1 MPVCGSPR
9 LIAACHVLR
18 RLLLPRHSP
27 CALFYLTFEKLF
39 RIIVSLVT
47 ELYFTTIRLACFYR
61 FPRKKTFSTFKSFPS
76 LAIHHIP
83 MMSAAS
89 LFSFQGTL
97 VGSSGVEPPTS
108 RLSGARSN
116 HLSYEPIPWFSFT
129 QELPGGDEQARTV
142 DPLLAKQVLCQLSYT
157 PVYLR
162 LQRVSYTL

>member
-27 CALFYLTFEKLF
+27 CALFYLTFEILSSNLRFARDCTK
-39 RIIVSLVT
+39 
-47 ELYFTTIRLACFYR
+47 LYFTTISTSLHSTKKVFY
-61 FPRKKTFSTFKSFPS
+61 FTCYF
-76 LAIHHIP
+76 HHIP

-116 HLSYEPIPWFSFT
+116 HLSYEPISWSSLRSLPLVEMNRL
-129 QELPGGDEQARTV
+129 EL
-142 DPLLAKQVLCQLSYT
+142 ST
-157 PVYLR
+157 PC
-162 LQRVSYTL
+162 LQSRCSAI

>member
-1 MPVCGSPR
+1 M
-9 LIAACHVLR
+9 
-18 RLLLPRHSP
+18 
-27 CALFYLTFEKLF
+27 
-39 RIIVSLVT
+39 T
-47 ELYFTTIRLACFYR
+47 ELYFTTIRLACFYW
-61 FPRKKTFSTFKSFPS
+61 FSLKENLSTFKSFPS